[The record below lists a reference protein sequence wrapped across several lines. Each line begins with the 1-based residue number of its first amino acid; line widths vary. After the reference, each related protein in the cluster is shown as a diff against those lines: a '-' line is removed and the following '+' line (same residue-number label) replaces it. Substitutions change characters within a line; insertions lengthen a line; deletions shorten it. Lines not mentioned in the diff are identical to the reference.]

1 MNLVVNDVS
10 RATGRNQRTAEAFTA
25 RKFTWKSIKDAISP
39 AAYENPPIRG
49 LLYFFR
55 DMTLFVACVAALVLA
70 DAWYFV
76 VPLWILS
83 GLLISALFTIG
94 HDAAHGALF
103 ASKRLSYWVGF
114 LATIPSLHAYSQW
127 AYGHNRVHHGHTIK
141 LDADFVWHPVSPR
154 EYEQKSWI
162 GKLAHRLYWSPFGA
176 GPYYLIEIWFKG
188 MILYTAPNAEAR
200 RDQRIMYLIFA
211 AISTALFVGGGYAAS
226 ISSGAN
232 SFAGMA
238 AADVASFDWS
248 AGLWMWTKVF
258 LVPFIIWNYIM
269 GFTVYV
275 HHINEEIPWK
285 SRGDWSPAYGQ
296 LFGTV
301 NYHIPR
307 VLNFFLHDIFIHMPH
322 HVQVRIPFYHLK
334 RALADIKAVYGEYVI
349 ERDTVFA
356 DYLLSTKQC
365 KLFDRESGRW
375 YTYRE
380 ARELSLSVPA
390 EAS

>member
-1 MNLVVNDVS
+1 MNLALNDAN
-10 RATGRNQRTAEAFTA
+10 RAAGRNQRTAEAFSA

-39 AAYENPPIRG
+39 AAYENSTYRG

-55 DMTLFVACVAALVLA
+55 DLALFGACMTALVMT

-76 VPLWILS
+76 APLWVLS

-114 LATIPSLHAYSQW
+114 ISTIPSLHAYSQW

-141 LDADFVWHPVSPR
+141 LGADFVWHPVSPG
-154 EYEQKSWI
+154 EYEKKSWP
-162 GKLAHRLYWSPFGA
+162 GKLAHRLYWSPLGA
-176 GPYYLIEIWFKG
+176 GPYYLAEIWFKG

-200 RDQRIMYLIFA
+200 RDQRIVFGLFV
-211 AISTALFVGGGYAAS
+211 AISAALIGGGGYASAVA
-226 ISSGAN
+226 GAE
-232 SFAGMA
+232 SLA
-238 AADVASFDWS
+238 AFTAAPGAFDWS

-258 LVPFIIWNYIM
+258 LVPFLIWNYIM

-285 SRGDWSPAYGQ
+285 ARGDWSPAYGQ

-307 VLNFFLHDIFIHMPH
+307 VFNFFLHDIFIHMPH

-334 RALADIKAVYGEYVI
+334 RALADIKEVYGEYVI
-349 ERDTVFA
+349 ERETVFA
-356 DYLLSTKQC
+356 DYLRATKKC
-365 KLFDRESGRW
+365 KLFDAETGRW

-380 ARELSLSVPA
+380 ARALRA
-390 EAS
+390 AAA